1 MISVT
6 YGNVRVEACL
16 RNVVTLFHVL
26 DKELEWRRERGRDLG
41 FETLRNGRPV
51 VAVGPEHPLEEEIGK
66 EDGFRK
72 FDLPLSSPTPLFV
85 FCATASFCQSK
96 RPLKAAA

>member
-41 FETLRNGRPV
+41 FETLRNGRPI

-66 EDGFRK
+66 EDGFRE
-72 FDLPLSSPTPLFV
+72 FDLLPSLPPLPPLFFLCV
-85 FCATASFCQSK
+85 FCATVSFSSAGG
-96 RPLKAAA
+96 R